1 MKQYFHGTNLK
12 AAMNILLEGI
22 KFGEQTGQTFGPG
35 LYLCENL
42 SDAKEFGMVVLSINV
57 DTENMIDLIINED
70 DIDYEDDQWSQQFMG
85 DVIGQGYKS
94 VRILRE
100 DGFNEVVVYDATAA
114 EEIKEIWRSPLVI
127 R

>member
-1 MKQYFHGTNLK
+1 MKQYFHGTSSK

-22 KFGEQTGQTFGPG
+22 KFGEQTGHTFGPG

-42 SDAKEFGMVVLSINV
+42 SDAQEYGMVVLSVTVN
-57 DTENMIDLIINED
+57 TGNMIDITIKED
-70 DIDYEDDQWSQQFMG
+70 DIVYENDRWSQQFMR
-85 DVIGQGYKS
+85 DVLDQGYKS

-100 DGFNEVVVYDATAA
+100 DGFNEVVVFDVAA
-114 EEIKEIWRSPLVI
+114 IEEIKEIWRSPLVI